1 MTDAF
6 ANVAPETEDD
16 GFANAFVPSSE
27 GDSWQTVKPLFG
39 QFGYGSLAS
48 GENDTTFTESYGT
61 VPTYDTTP
69 ATSSGSGDD
78 AETSPWAVA
87 EEPAYTEPET
97 YTEPEANTE
106 PETYTEP
113 EAYTATETYAAPE
126 TDIEPETYTAPEAA
140 TEPEEEPAAYE
151 PQTFQNIV
159 PETVTET
166 AEAAPEAAEPEVK
179 RPAYRPSIYGTDV
192 LVDENAGDEMPTVH
206 IPAMVTQ
213 AQEEPEAPEEPEEAP
228 IMPTFTGVTDFS
240 DAEQVDKDDAA
251 EDMYNGSYRSKY
263 LSSLRS
269 AKNDRKK
276 QFFFDDDDEFDVG
289 GDEGIF
295 HGAEVP
301 QMPVTAEEEPSAEE
315 PEEADGMFAEPDLP
329 MTELD
334 FAEPELPEEAP
345 AAEEEAPAEAPAAP
359 AAPAAPDPV
368 EDERAKLEARRKM
381 LQERLD
387 QIRKKNQM
395 NQFDDL
401 SDLDDEGVF
410 FHK

>member
-1 MTDAF
+1 
-6 ANVAPETEDD
+6 
-16 GFANAFVPSSE
+16 
-27 GDSWQTVKPLFG
+27 
-39 QFGYGSLAS
+39 
-48 GENDTTFTESYGT
+48 
-61 VPTYDTTP
+61 
-69 ATSSGSGDD
+69 
-78 AETSPWAVA
+78 
-87 EEPAYTEPET
+87 
-97 YTEPEANTE
+97 
-106 PETYTEP
+106 
-113 EAYTATETYAAPE
+113 
-126 TDIEPETYTAPEAA
+126 
-140 TEPEEEPAAYE
+140 
-151 PQTFQNIV
+151 
-159 PETVTET
+159 
-166 AEAAPEAAEPEVK
+166 
-179 RPAYRPSIYGTDV
+179 
-192 LVDENAGDEMPTVH
+192 
-206 IPAMVTQ
+206 
-213 AQEEPEAPEEPEEAP
+213 
-228 IMPTFTGVTDFS
+228 MPTFTGVTDFS

-289 GDEGIF
+289 GSEGVF

-301 QMPVTAEEEPSAEE
+301 PMPVTAEEEPQTEE
-315 PEEADGMFAEPDLP
+315 PVEADGMFAEPDLP

-345 AAEEEAPAEAPAAP
+345 AFEEEAPAEAPAAP

>member
-1 MTDAF
+1 M
-6 ANVAPETEDD
+6 
-16 GFANAFVPSSE
+16 
-27 GDSWQTVKPLFG
+27 
-39 QFGYGSLAS
+39 
-48 GENDTTFTESYGT
+48 
-61 VPTYDTTP
+61 
-69 ATSSGSGDD
+69 
-78 AETSPWAVA
+78 
-87 EEPAYTEPET
+87 
-97 YTEPEANTE
+97 
-106 PETYTEP
+106 
-113 EAYTATETYAAPE
+113 AAGR
-126 TDIEPETYTAPEAA
+126 
-140 TEPEEEPAAYE
+140 
-151 PQTFQNIV
+151 QTFQNIV

-289 GDEGIF
+289 GSEGVF

-301 QMPVTAEEEPSAEE
+301 PMPVTAEEEPQTEE
-315 PEEADGMFAEPDLP
+315 PVEADGMFAEPDLP

-345 AAEEEAPAEAPAAP
+345 AFEEEAPAEAPAAP